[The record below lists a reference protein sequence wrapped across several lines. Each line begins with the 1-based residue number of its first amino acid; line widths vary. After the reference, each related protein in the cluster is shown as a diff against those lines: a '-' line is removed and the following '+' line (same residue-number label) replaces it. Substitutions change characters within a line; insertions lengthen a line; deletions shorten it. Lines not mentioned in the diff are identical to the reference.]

1 MKSKLIKVLYST
13 RSRGG
18 SGYFHGGSFIETP
31 KIQMEGKWLE
41 ALGFHIGDRLQVDY
55 EEGAIHIR
63 LAPEQEPQRP
73 WCANPRRA
81 TAPSARKAKGNND
94 IHPKG
99 TLLSHRSLFQ
109 AHPPDG

>member
-18 SGYFHGGSFIETP
+18 SSCFHGSSYIETP

-63 LAPEQEPQRP
+63 LAPETQLSMVCEPALDYCSNGR
-73 WCANPRRA
+73 NGK
-81 TAPSARKAKGNND
+81 RK
-94 IHPKG
+94 
-99 TLLSHRSLFQ
+99 Q
-109 AHPPDG
+109 

>member
-13 RSRGG
+13 RSRGN
-18 SGYFHGGSFIETP
+18 SNYFHGGSYIETP

-63 LAPEQEPQRP
+63 LAPETQPSMVCEP
-73 WCANPRRA
+73 
-81 TAPSARKAKGNND
+81 APDYYSNGRKGKR
-94 IHPKG
+94 K
-99 TLLSHRSLFQ
+99 Q
-109 AHPPDG
+109 

>member
-63 LAPEQEPQRP
+63 LAPEQETQPAMVCETP
-73 WCANPRRA
+73 AGYCSKC
-81 TAPSARKAKGNND
+81 TKG
-94 IHPKG
+94 KG
-99 TLLSHRSLFQ
+99 KQ
-109 AHPPDG
+109 

>member
-13 RSRGG
+13 RSRGNRN
-18 SGYFHGGSFIETP
+18 YFHGGSYIETP

-63 LAPEQEPQRP
+63 LAPETQPSMVCEP
-73 WCANPRRA
+73 
-81 TAPSARKAKGNND
+81 APDYCSNGRKGKR
-94 IHPKG
+94 K
-99 TLLSHRSLFQ
+99 Q
-109 AHPPDG
+109 

>member
-13 RSRGG
+13 RSRGN
-18 SGYFHGGSFIETP
+18 SNYFHGGSYIETP

-63 LAPEQEPQRP
+63 LAPETQPSMVCEPGP
-73 WCANPRRA
+73 DYDSNG
-81 TAPSARKAKGNND
+81 RKGKR
-94 IHPKG
+94 K
-99 TLLSHRSLFQ
+99 Q
-109 AHPPDG
+109 

>member
-18 SGYFHGGSFIETP
+18 SSYFHGSSYIETP

-41 ALGFHIGDRLQVDY
+41 TLGFHIGDRLQVDY

-63 LAPEQEPQRP
+63 LAPEPEPQPAIVCESPADYRSK
-73 WCANPRRA
+73 C
-81 TAPSARKAKGNND
+81 RKGKR
-94 IHPKG
+94 K
-99 TLLSHRSLFQ
+99 Q
-109 AHPPDG
+109 